1 MLEFVT
7 PYSIL
12 TFVLNYE
19 KFLPPSVHPLEPTLE
34 SHFDMLI
41 SKYWYRKDYTSINGP
56 FTTEINIG
64 MQIFV
69 ALWYWISHLKFKF
82 DLLIRHI
89 YDVFSAFDPN
99 WEGYYA
105 IYSSLFYM
113 RAIVMTYHMEPF

>member
-41 SKYWYRKDYTSINGP
+41 SKYWYRKDYTSIHGP

-69 ALWYWISHLKFKF
+69 TLWYRISHLKFKF

-89 YDVFSAFDPN
+89 YDVFSAFDPK
-99 WEGYYA
+99 WGGYYA